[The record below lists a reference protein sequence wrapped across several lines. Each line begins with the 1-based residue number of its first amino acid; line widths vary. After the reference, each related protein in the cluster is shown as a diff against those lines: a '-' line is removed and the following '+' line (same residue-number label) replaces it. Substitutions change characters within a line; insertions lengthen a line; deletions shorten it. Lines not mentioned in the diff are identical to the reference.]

1 MDGTSSP
8 HSEVW
13 LAVGLSRTEIEG
25 WFASCLHQSEV
36 WFRIPTMAMGKC
48 VAISVSS
55 RGFQDAGTG
64 NREMVLITFRAV
76 FGALSTAAT
85 TDSGRPSSAKGWK

>member
-1 MDGTSSP
+1 
-8 HSEVW
+8 
-13 LAVGLSRTEIEG
+13 
-25 WFASCLHQSEV
+25 
-36 WFRIPTMAMGKC
+36 MAMGKC